1 MIKFKTNIDIKR
13 PVEQVYAAFVDWA
26 QAPRWRDGLTTVEIV
41 SGKSGRPGSKQRLT
55 FNRNGQEISFE
66 ETVIDMVENEACYF
80 RADHERM
87 YCLSNVIFLER
98 DGSTRVISSVHAHG
112 YGMLWRVIVLFM
124 KGSLRRRQQTDFFR
138 LKTHLEKSS

>member
-41 SGKSGRPGSKQRLT
+41 SGKSGRSGSKQRLI
-55 FNRNGQEISFE
+55 FNRKGREITFE
-66 ETVIDMVENEACYF
+66 ETMIDMVENEACYF

-87 YCLSNVIFLER
+87 YSLTNVIFLER
-98 DGSTRVISSVHAHG
+98 DGSTRVISSVQAHG
-112 YGMLWRVIVLFM
+112 YGMLWRLIVRFM
-124 KGSLRRRQQTDFFR
+124 KSSLRRRQQGDFVRF
-138 LKTHLEKSS
+138 KAHLEKSS